1 MAYDPRGTVDDI
13 SLGRTRYSVHS
24 SEAFVAII
32 PSTVPRRIYAIPG
45 TGYSVPGTLFH
56 QFSQEMPRQKKPTQL
71 TADQYDALERA
82 ISDKRKLSVWR
93 RGTEFILVVDRLRVT
108 GGREALEAH
117 HPTTGDRLTLYID
130 ELEGIEVVR

>member
-1 MAYDPRGTVDDI
+1 MPFR
-13 SLGRTRYSVHS
+13 VHS
-24 SEAFVAII
+24 
-32 PSTVPRRIYAIPG
+32 
-45 TGYSVPGTLFH
+45 YSVPGTIFKLYILLM
-56 QFSQEMPRQKKPTQL
+56 SPRKKPTQL

-93 RGTEFILVVDRLRVT
+93 RGTEFIILVDRLRVS

-117 HPTTGDRLTLYID
+117 HPTTGDKLTLYID